1 MSRLIFI
8 LGQPGVGKTASL
20 RNLKK
25 NEVGYLTASGKE
37 LPYKADFTPVTA
49 KSLAEIKK
57 AVLGSKK
64 PILVI
69 DDINF
74 ALQYEISSQKDN
86 PDQWTVYRKLK
97 DDFYDL
103 MTTIAGKPDNQNIY
117 LMGHIEPDQER
128 ITLRTAGKAISTGAT
143 PPEGFTN
150 IVLEAIAD
158 PMDGFVFRV
167 KTDGSGVK
175 SPGFDDEKMF
185 DTDTIPNDLKM
196 VNEAINNYYRVGGK
210 K

>member
-1 MSRLIFI
+1 MSRLIFV
-8 LGQPGVGKTASL
+8 LGNPGVGKTSSL

-25 NEVGYLTASGKE
+25 TEVGYLTASGKE
-37 LPYKADFTPVTA
+37 LPYKANFTPVTA

-57 AVLGSKK
+57 AVLSSKK

-74 ALQYEISSQKDN
+74 ALQYEISSQKDSS
-86 PDQWTVYRKLK
+86 DQRTVYRKLK

-103 MTTIAGKPDNQNIY
+103 MTTITNKPGNQNIY
-117 LMGHIEPDQER
+117 LMGHTEPDQER
-128 ITLRTAGKAISTGAT
+128 VTLRTVGKAISTGAT

-150 IVLEAIAD
+150 IVLEAIVD

-175 SPGFDDEKMF
+175 SPGFDNDKMF
-185 DTDTIPNDLKM
+185 DTDTVPNDLVLVDK
-196 VNEAINNYYRVGGK
+196 AINKYYQGGK
-210 K
+210 

>member
-8 LGQPGVGKTASL
+8 LGNPGVGKSSSA

-25 NEVGYLTASGKE
+25 EEVGYLTASGKE
-37 LPYKADFTPVTA
+37 LPYKADFKPVTA
-49 KSLAEIKK
+49 RSLAEIKK
-57 AVLGSKK
+57 AVLSSKK

-69 DDINF
+69 GDINF

-86 PDQWTVYRKLK
+86 SDQWTVYRKLK

-103 MTTIAGKPDNQNIY
+103 MTTITNKPGNQNIY

-128 ITLRTAGKAISTGAT
+128 VTLRTAGKAIPTGAT

-150 IVLEAIAD
+150 IVLEAIVD
-158 PMDGFVFRV
+158 PMDGFVFKV

-175 SPGFDDEKMF
+175 SPGFDNDKMF
-185 DTDTIPNDLKM
+185 DTDTVPNDLVL
-196 VNEAINNYYRVGGK
+196 VNKAINKYYQGGK
-210 K
+210 

>member
-8 LGQPGVGKTASL
+8 LGSPGVGKSSSA

-25 NEVGYLTASGKE
+25 EDVGYLTASGKE
-37 LPYKADFTPVTA
+37 LPYKANFTPVTA

-57 AVLGSKK
+57 AVLSSKK

-74 ALQYEISSQKDN
+74 ALQYEISSQRDN
-86 PDQWTVYRKLK
+86 SDQWTVYRKLK

-103 MTTIAGKPDNQNIY
+103 MITITNKPGNQNIY

-128 ITLRTAGKAISTGAT
+128 VTLRTAGKAISTGAT

-150 IVLEAIAD
+150 IVLEAIVD

-175 SPGFDDEKMF
+175 SPGFDNDKMF
-185 DTDTIPNDLKM
+185 DTDTVPNDLVV
-196 VNEAINNYYRVGGK
+196 VNKAINKYYQGGK
-210 K
+210 